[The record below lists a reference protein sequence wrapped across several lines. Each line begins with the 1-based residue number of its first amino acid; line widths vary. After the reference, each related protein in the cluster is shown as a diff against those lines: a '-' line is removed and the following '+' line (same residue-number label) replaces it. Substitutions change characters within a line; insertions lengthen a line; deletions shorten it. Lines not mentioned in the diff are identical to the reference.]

1 MRTKLKYG
9 QLSTEKPAREFAR
22 IRSQL
27 TIRSHKTTGELKSV
41 DTENKKT
48 DTYLTKP
55 KNKYD
60 LHQIFETICV
70 PLLVINRDHRV
81 THWNRACEKLT
92 GIKADEV
99 VGTDNQWQAFY
110 DVKRPILAD
119 LIIDQRPEEDILTFY
134 TGSSRKSS
142 LIEGAYEVES
152 HFPSLGANGYWL
164 YFTAAPL
171 FNRENEIIGAIETF
185 QDITDRETARAE
197 LQSAIQ
203 KLRVEQKAL
212 EEKNIVLNGVLK
224 QIDSEKQK
232 ISDRIQSNVNLL
244 IIPML
249 SRLEDK
255 LDPQLQAE
263 LNRVKANLEDITTP
277 FIDKLDKSFSRLS
290 PRELEICSHIK
301 NGLSSKDIAGQLNVS
316 VGTIQQQ
323 RKMIRKKLQIANQKI
338 NLSAFLKNL

>member
-1 MRTKLKYG
+1 MRSKLKSG

-27 TIRSHKTTGELKSV
+27 TIRSHKVESNSKQIDS
-41 DTENKKT
+41 EECAT
-48 DTYLTKP
+48 DTCLSKP

-70 PLLVINRDHRV
+70 PLLVINRNHRV

-92 GIKADEV
+92 GIKAGEV

-152 HFPSLGANGYWL
+152 HFPNLGANGYWL

-185 QDITDRETARAE
+185 QDITDRETAKTE
-197 LQSAIQ
+197 LQRVIQ

-224 QIDSEKQK
+224 QIDAEKQK
-232 ISDRIQSNVNLL
+232 ITDRIQSNINLL

-249 SRLEDK
+249 NRLGDR
-255 LDPQLQAE
+255 LDSQLQSE
-263 LNRVKANLEDITTP
+263 LGQIKANLEDITTP
-277 FIDKLDKSFSRLS
+277 FIDKMDKSFTRLS
-290 PRELEICSHIK
+290 PREMEICSHIK
-301 NGLSSKDIAGQLNVS
+301 NGLSSKEIASQLNVS

-323 RKMIRKKLQIANQKI
+323 RKMIRKKLNISNQKV
-338 NLSAFLKNL
+338 NLSAFLQSL